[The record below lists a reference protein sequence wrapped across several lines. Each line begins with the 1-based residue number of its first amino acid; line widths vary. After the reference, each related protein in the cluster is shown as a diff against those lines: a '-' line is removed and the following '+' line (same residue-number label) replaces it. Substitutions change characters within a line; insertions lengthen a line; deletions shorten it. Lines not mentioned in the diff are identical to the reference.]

1 VARAERAEQAL
12 RQICIET
19 SSPAG
24 NLLGCLSAV
33 SKIARAALAG
43 SPDTAESCAPDC
55 CPDDWACGGVA
66 PTETDGASDG
76 AAETIRDWI
85 EWANDAASTFGDSD
99 TGPVIAALDELVAA
113 LERAEQRAARAEHFI
128 ECADTPLMRD
138 VLAKRDEA
146 VARAERA
153 EQAIREHLAVT
164 DERVSGRASVYGMRV
179 SASVESSFRA
189 VLAGSPDG
197 EAQA

>member
-1 VARAERAEQAL
+1 MSV
-12 RQICIET
+12 
-19 SSPAG
+19 
-24 NLLGCLSAV
+24 
-33 SKIARAALAG
+33 
-43 SPDTAESCAPDC
+43 
-55 CPDDWACGGVA
+55 

-153 EQAIREHLAVT
+153 EQALRDLLAHEGHNSILHARCLA
-164 DERVSGRASVYGMRV
+164 DAFRIARA
-179 SASVESSFRA
+179 A
-189 VLAGSPDG
+189 LAGAPDS
-197 EAQA
+197 EEKA